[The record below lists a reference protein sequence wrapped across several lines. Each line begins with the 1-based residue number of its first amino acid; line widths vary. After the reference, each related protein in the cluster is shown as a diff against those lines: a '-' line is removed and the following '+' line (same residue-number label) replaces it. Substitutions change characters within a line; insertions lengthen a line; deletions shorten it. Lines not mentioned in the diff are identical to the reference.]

1 MKVMS
6 FVRVFEKYGFLAT
19 MLEITIGDAV
29 PFMMFFFMF
38 VLFFSTIV
46 MILELDIDP
55 LDKSYPEML
64 DGLSIVV

>member
-1 MKVMS
+1 
-6 FVRVFEKYGFLAT
+6 
-19 MLEITIGDAV
+19 
-29 PFMMFFFMF
+29 MMFFFMF

-64 DGLSIVV
+64 DGASIVV